1 MWVYEFF
8 HVIVGILW
16 IGLLYFFNLVQVQS
30 MPKMVEA
37 GAAKPYTQIILPK
50 ALFLFR
56 HAALWTVITG
66 IAYYMAGRGVVQGI
80 PSGEIMIGMLLGI
93 IMAGNVWF
101 IIWPNQKK
109 IIAGELEGDALAKA
123 KRMAFLASRTNA
135 WLSIPMLI
143 GMLLGIIMAGNVWFI
158 IWPNQK
164 KIIAGELEGDA
175 LAKAKRMAFLASRT
189 NAWLSIPMLIG
200 MIAANHGGIM
210 F

>member
-8 HVIVGILW
+8 HVIIGILW

-66 IAYYMAGRGVVQGI
+66 IAYYVAGRGVVQGI

-109 IIAGELEGDALAKA
+109 IIAGELEGDALNKAQDAKPETA
-123 KRMAFLASRTNA
+123 K
-135 WLSIPMLI
+135 
-143 GMLLGIIMAGNVWFI
+143 MLLDEAE
-158 IWPNQK
+158 
-164 KIIAGELEGDA
+164 ELMA
-175 LAKAKRMAFLASRT
+175 LATSVLNRPTAELLETRE
-189 NAWLSIPMLIG
+189 
-200 MIAANHGGIM
+200 AA
-210 F
+210 

>member
-1 MWVYEFF
+1 MWIWEFL
-8 HVIVGILW
+8 HVLVGILW

-30 MPKMVEA
+30 MPKMTEE
-37 GAAKPYTQIILPK
+37 GAAKPYTQIILPR

-66 IAYYMAGRGVVQGI
+66 IAYYIVGRGGLGGPPSGELTGI
-80 PSGEIMIGMLLGI
+80 PSHEIMAGMLLGI

-123 KRMAFLASRTNA
+123 KRN
-135 WLSIPMLI
+135 
-143 GMLLGIIMAGNVWFI
+143 
-158 IWPNQK
+158 
-164 KIIAGELEGDA
+164 
-175 LAKAKRMAFLASRT
+175 AFLASRT

-210 F
+210 AGF

>member
-1 MWVYEFF
+1 
-8 HVIVGILW
+8 
-16 IGLLYFFNLVQVQS
+16 
-30 MPKMVEA
+30 VEE
-37 GAAKPYTQIILPK
+37 GAAKQYTQIILPR

-66 IAYYMAGRGVVQGI
+66 IAYYMAGRGTFLEFGHLQGI
-80 PSGEIMIGMLLGI
+80 PSPEIMIGMLLGI

-123 KRMAFLASRTNA
+123 KRS
-135 WLSIPMLI
+135 
-143 GMLLGIIMAGNVWFI
+143 
-158 IWPNQK
+158 
-164 KIIAGELEGDA
+164 
-175 LAKAKRMAFLASRT
+175 AFLASRT

>member
-1 MWVYEFF
+1 MWVYEFL
-8 HVIVGILW
+8 HVLVGILW

-30 MPKMVEA
+30 MPQMTEA

-56 HAALWTVITG
+56 WSALLTVVTG
-66 IAYYMAGRGVVQGI
+66 IAYYMAGRHVVEGI
-80 PSGEIMIGMLLGI
+80 PSGEIMVGMLLGI

-109 IIAGELEGDALAKA
+109 IIAGELEGDALTKA
-123 KRMAFLASRTNA
+123 KRH
-135 WLSIPMLI
+135 
-143 GMLLGIIMAGNVWFI
+143 
-158 IWPNQK
+158 
-164 KIIAGELEGDA
+164 
-175 LAKAKRMAFLASRT
+175 AFLASRT

-200 MIAANHGGIM
+200 MIAANHGGIG

>member
-8 HVIVGILW
+8 HVIIGILW

-30 MPKMVEA
+30 MPKMVDA

-109 IIAGELEGDALAKA
+109 VLGIVKAEAEEIAKA
-123 KRMAFLASRTNA
+123 KFTAAMASRTNVV
-135 WLSIPMLI
+135 LSVPMLLCMV
-143 GMLLGIIMAGNVWFI
+143 GAG
-158 IWPNQK
+158 
-164 KIIAGELEGDA
+164 
-175 LAKAKRMAFLASRT
+175 
-189 NAWLSIPMLIG
+189 
-200 MIAANHGGIM
+200 HGGYL

>member
-8 HVIVGILW
+8 HVIIGILW

-30 MPKMVEA
+30 MPKMTEA

-50 ALFLFR
+50 ALFFFR

-66 IAYYMAGRGVVQGI
+66 IAYYMAGRGTVQGI

-109 IIAGELEGDALAKA
+109 IIAGELEGDALNKA
-123 KRMAFLASRTNA
+123 KRMPLASFLSTKSMPWVGIAVRVLAVVTMNA
-135 WLSIPMLI
+135 NKP
-143 GMLLGIIMAGNVWFI
+143 
-158 IWPNQK
+158 
-164 KIIAGELEGDA
+164 
-175 LAKAKRMAFLASRT
+175 
-189 NAWLSIPMLIG
+189 
-200 MIAANHGGIM
+200 
-210 F
+210 

>member
-1 MWVYEFF
+1 MWVFEFF
-8 HVIVGILW
+8 HVIIGILW

-66 IAYYMAGRGVVQGI
+66 ILYFKFGHGTVDGI
-80 PSGEIMIGMLLGI
+80 GFPPAPGARELMWGMTFGI
-93 IMAGNVWF
+93 IMAANVWF

-109 IIAGELEGDALAKA
+109 IIAGELEGDALNKA

-135 WLSIPMLI
+135 
-143 GMLLGIIMAGNVWFI
+143 
-158 IWPNQK
+158 
-164 KIIAGELEGDA
+164 
-175 LAKAKRMAFLASRT
+175 
-189 NAWLSIPMLIG
+189 
-200 MIAANHGGIM
+200 
-210 F
+210 

>member
-1 MWVYEFF
+1 MWVIEFF
-8 HVIVGILW
+8 HVIIGILW

-30 MPKMVEA
+30 MPKMVEE
-37 GAAKPYTQIILPK
+37 GAAKQYTQIILPR

-66 IAYYMAGRGVVQGI
+66 IAYYMAGRGTVQGI

-135 WLSIPMLI
+135 
-143 GMLLGIIMAGNVWFI
+143 
-158 IWPNQK
+158 
-164 KIIAGELEGDA
+164 
-175 LAKAKRMAFLASRT
+175 
-189 NAWLSIPMLIG
+189 
-200 MIAANHGGIM
+200 
-210 F
+210 